1 MLKRR
6 GLFWDELFLSGA
18 YKSFSAE
25 LKDDAFSFAF
35 RDVCDSLPEK
45 DPMKAFFLDYRMG
58 CFSFNNLRR
67 FYFCGSEMDV
77 FDMVADGDGNPM
89 ELLEVFSHITA
100 SGEDDIIP
108 FTASLERFNSF
119 VKYLKTHKREDVV
132 EVFTIR
138 KEVSLKRDNT
148 TMKQGDSIIV
158 AGKDGNE
165 VVGTLEKLSPKTVYV
180 KITNPL
186 TCISGQTLQEGCL
199 AVKIDDEWIATEA
212 GEVAAKALL
221 CELYS
226 ELMIMVNNPSCVG
239 DFITKYQEKRDIII
253 ENLKTLTV
261 RELEVYLNLRNE
273 LDELLWKMRAEAFSE
288 IKRVNMNESFLKAF
302 SDKFLDGSFLIN
314 KEIPSAAAF

>member
-1 MLKRR
+1 MRKKR
-6 GLFWDELFLSGA
+6 GLFWDEFFDSVA
-18 YKSFSAE
+18 YNSSPTE
-25 LKDDAFSFAF
+25 LKDEALCFAF
-35 RDVCDSLPEK
+35 RDVCESLPDT

-58 CFSFNNLRR
+58 CFSFNEPGR
-67 FYFCGSEMDV
+67 FYYCNCEEDV

-108 FTASLERFNSF
+108 FTANLERFNSF

-165 VVGTLEKLSPKTVYV
+165 VVGTLEKLSPQTVYV
-180 KITNPL
+180 RITDPL
-186 TCISGQTLQEGCL
+186 VCITGQTLQEGCL
-199 AVKIDDEWIATEA
+199 AEKNDNEWIATEA
-212 GEVAAKALL
+212 GEVVAKTLL
-221 CELYS
+221 LELYK
-226 ELMIMVNNPSCVG
+226 ELDYLVNNQPCVK
-239 DFITKYQEKRDIII
+239 DFIRNYQDARDSIIAK
-253 ENLKTLTV
+253 LKTLTV
-261 RELEVYLNLRNE
+261 RELDHYLNLRNE
-273 LDELLWKMRAEAFSE
+273 LDDLLWRMRAEAFPV
-288 IKRVNMNESFLKAF
+288 IKRVNMNEHFLKAF
-302 SDKFLDGSFLIN
+302 SDKFLDMSFVIN